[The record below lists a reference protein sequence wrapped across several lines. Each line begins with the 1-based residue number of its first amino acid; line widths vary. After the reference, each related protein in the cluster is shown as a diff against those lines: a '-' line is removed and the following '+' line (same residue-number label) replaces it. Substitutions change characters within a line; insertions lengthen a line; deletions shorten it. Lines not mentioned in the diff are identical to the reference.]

1 MTISLT
7 IPTIFWLADIPM
19 PGEII
24 VANSFHPEFISL
36 SSPSVIVVIVFNTLG
51 YLSQLF
57 LRLYL
62 KFFRDNEESKELLQW
77 FLVIVLGVAYVI
89 PTFSII
95 LVTSIYWPCFV
106 TITLQF
112 VVIPGM
118 VLLCH
123 ENAHQYYFSNRPKL
137 HNFLL
142 SLERF
147 MKKLFCYC
155 LPYPQE
161 PEPNVHESVRNDE
174 LALKSNPQLIG
185 IQAATRLALA
195 QKAHAIPA
203 QYPQALNLDAQ
214 VLMLQNPQNMPSKNL
229 QAPECFPNASHTFQ
243 LQELKPKNMHSMS
256 KVNI

>member
-1 MTISLT
+1 
-7 IPTIFWLADIPM
+7 M
-19 PGEII
+19 PGELII
-24 VANSFHPEFISL
+24 ANSFHPEFISL
-36 SSPSVIVVIVFNTLG
+36 SSPSLIVVLVFNTLG

-62 KFFRDNEESKELLQW
+62 KFFRNNEESKELLQW

-123 ENAHQYYFSNRPKL
+123 ENAHQYYFSNRPRL

-142 SLERF
+142 SLELF
-147 MKKLFCYC
+147 MKKLFCYW
-155 LPYPQE
+155 LPYTQE
-161 PEPNVHESVRNDE
+161 PEPNLHESVRNDE
-174 LALKSNPQLIG
+174 LALKSNPQLIA

-195 QKAHAIPA
+195 RKTQPMPA
-203 QYPQALNLDAQ
+203 QYPQALNAH
-214 VLMLQNPQNMPSKNL
+214 VLMLQNPQNMPSKNPE
-229 QAPECFPNASHTFQ
+229 APETECFSNASHTLE
-243 LQELKPKNMHSMS
+243 LQEMKPKNLHSMS
-256 KVNI
+256 EINI